1 MTSELSCFVYLQ
13 LPASLEV
20 VTCGRFVLTP
30 LGQRDGIGR
39 FEYGRRYRSRA
50 DAVPIDPRDLPITD
64 VTFETANLGGVFG
77 VLRDALPDAWGRLAV
92 ERVLD
97 RIGLNEVELLL
108 QSPEDRAGAL
118 SFGLGQDPPAPAR
131 DFNRII
137 QLGDLREAARLIENG
152 APAGEIRE
160 QVRRVLQ
167 PATSIGGARPKNT
180 VEDDAGL
187 WVAKFPARED
197 RWNSAAVEA
206 AMLSLAA
213 RCDIRVPE
221 LRIERLGDE
230 SILLLRRFDRERA
243 HGGYHRYR
251 MASALTMLRAGD
263 PATDNEKW
271 SYLLFADELQRW
283 SSRPA
288 EDKAELYRRV
298 VFNALISNTD
308 DHARNHAVIAA
319 GRDWRLSP
327 AYDLTPNPQPGIEER
342 SLALACGHHGRVASR
357 ENLLS
362 AAPRFGLDVDE
373 ANALIDRTAEV
384 VRGRWR
390 SEVLSHGGSVR
401 DCELIA
407 PAFLHAGFEYP
418 VSRR

>member
-13 LPASLEV
+13 MPASLEV

-30 LGQRDGIGR
+30 LGPGEGTGR
-39 FEYGRRYRSRA
+39 FVYGRRYRSRA
-50 DAVPIDPRDLPITD
+50 DVVPVDPISLALEDE
-64 VTFETANLGGVFG
+64 TFETANLGGVFG
-77 VLRDALPDAWGRLAV
+77 VLRDALPDAWGRLAI

-97 RIGLNEVELLL
+97 RSNPSEADILLN
-108 QSPEDRAGAL
+108 SPEDRAGAL
-118 SFGLGQDPPAPAR
+118 SFGLAQDPPAPVR

-137 QLGDLREAARLIENG
+137 QLAELREAARIIEEG
-152 APAGEIRE
+152 APAEQIRE
-160 QVRRVLQ
+160 QVQRVLQ
-167 PATSIGGARPKNT
+167 PTTSMGGARPKNT

-187 WVAKFPARED
+187 WVAKFPARDD

-213 RCDIRVPE
+213 RCGIRVPE
-221 LRIERLGDE
+221 LRIERLGSE
-230 SILLLRRFDRERA
+230 STLLLRRFDREKVD
-243 HGGYHRYR
+243 GGYHRHR
-251 MASALTMLRAGD
+251 MASALTMLQAND
-263 PATDNEKW
+263 TATDRGKW

-288 EDKAELYRRV
+288 DDKAELFRRV
-298 VFNALISNTD
+298 VFNALISNND
-308 DHARNHAVIAA
+308 DHPRNHAVIAV
-319 GRDWRLSP
+319 GRDWRLAP

-342 SLALACGHHGRVASR
+342 SLALACGQHGRAARR

-362 AAPRFGLDVDE
+362 AAQRFGLDAEE

-384 VRGRWR
+384 IRGRWR
-390 SEVLSHGGSVR
+390 SEVLAHGGTAR

-418 VSRR
+418 VAR

>member
-13 LPASLEV
+13 MPASLEV
-20 VTCGRFVLTP
+20 VTCGRFDLTS
-30 LGQRDGIGR
+30 LGPGSGAGR
-39 FEYGRRYRSRA
+39 FVYSRRYRSRA
-50 DAVPIDPRDLPITD
+50 DAVAIDPIDLPIED

-77 VLRDALPDAWGRLAV
+77 VLRDALPDAWGRLAI

-97 RIGLNEVELLL
+97 RSESSEVELLL
-108 QSPEDRAGAL
+108 QSPEDRVGAL
-118 SFGLGQDPPAPAR
+118 SFGLAQDPPVPAR

-137 QLGDLREAARLIENG
+137 QLGELREAARVIEDG
-152 APAGEIRE
+152 APAEEIRD

-167 PATSIGGARPKNT
+167 PATSLGGARPKNT

-221 LRIERLGDE
+221 LRVERLGDE
-230 SILLLRRFDRERA
+230 SILLVRRFDREKVD
-243 HGGYHRYR
+243 GGYHRHR
-251 MASALTMLRAGD
+251 MASAITMLRAGD

-271 SYLLFADELQRW
+271 SYLLLADELKRW

-288 EDKAELYRRV
+288 EDKAELYRRI
-298 VFNALISNTD
+298 VFNALISNGD

-327 AYDLTPNPQPGIEER
+327 AYDLTPNPQAGIEER
-342 SLALACGHHGRVASR
+342 SLALACGHHGRAACR

-362 AAPRFGLDVDE
+362 AAPRFGFDSGK
-373 ANALIDRTAEV
+373 ANALIDHTAEV
-384 VRGRWR
+384 IRGRWR
-390 SEVLSHGGSVR
+390 SEVLSHGGSER
-401 DCELIA
+401 DCELIE

-418 VSRR
+418 VARQ

>member
-13 LPASLEV
+13 MPASLEV
-20 VTCGRFVLTP
+20 VTCGRFVLAP
-30 LGQRDGIGR
+30 LGGGEGVGR
-39 FEYGRRYRSRA
+39 FVYGRRYRPRA
-50 DAVPIDPRDLPITD
+50 DAVPIDPIDLPVTD
-64 VTFETANLGGVFG
+64 ETYETAILHGVFG
-77 VLRDALPDAWGRLAV
+77 ALRDALPDAWGRLAV

-97 RIGLNEVELLL
+97 RSGLNEAELLL

-137 QLGDLREAARLIENG
+137 QLGELREAARIIEDG
-152 APAGEIRE
+152 APAEELRD

-167 PATSIGGARPKNT
+167 PATSLGGARPKNT

-206 AMLSLAA
+206 AMLRLAT

-221 LRIERLGDE
+221 LRIERLDDE
-230 SILLLRRFDRERA
+230 SILLLRRFDRENVD
-243 HGGYHRYR
+243 GGYHRHR

-271 SYLLFADELQRW
+271 SYLLLADELQRW

-288 EDKAELYRRV
+288 EDKAELYRRI
-298 VFNALISNTD
+298 VFNALISNSD

-342 SLALACGHHGRVASR
+342 CLALACGHYGRAARR
-357 ENLLS
+357 ENLVS
-362 AAPRFGLDVDE
+362 AAPRFGLDADE
-373 ANALIDRTAEV
+373 ANALIDGTAEV
-384 VRGRWR
+384 IRGRWR
-390 SEVLSHGGSVR
+390 SEVLSHGGSER

-407 PAFLHAGFEYP
+407 PAFLYTGFEYP
-418 VSRR
+418 VARP